1 MGTNAGDD
9 GSIQSPSDMRT
20 CACHCEGGRRTIG
33 VDARGSREV
42 FRLVLMTQL
51 LLHVR
56 LIIMAGNAV
65 FLLVSKLLQVLLDLL
80 SLPHIGD
87 LQEVLI
93 QNARYTPSTGAVGRL
108 AAIDLPRRHPP
119 GVVPLGPIR
128 SLGCV

>member
-1 MGTNAGDD
+1 
-9 GSIQSPSDMRT
+9 
-20 CACHCEGGRRTIG
+20 
-33 VDARGSREV
+33 
-42 FRLVLMTQL
+42 MTQL

-93 QNARYTPSTGAVGRL
+93 ENARYTPSTGAVGRL
-108 AAIDLPRRHPP
+108 AAIDLPRRHPS